1 MNPKWVNLAAS
12 SALTF
17 LAVIISIAS
26 MNLFDQM
33 AWNSGFSTIIVATVT
48 AFTVAALIVAAA
60 YNGSRYMERSQRG
73 RRK

>member
-26 MNLFDQM
+26 MNIFAQM
-33 AWNSGFSTIIVATVT
+33 AWDSGASTIIVATVT
-48 AFTVAALIVAAA
+48 AFAVAALIVGAA
-60 YNGSRYMERSQRG
+60 YNSIRYMERSQRG
-73 RRK
+73 RKK